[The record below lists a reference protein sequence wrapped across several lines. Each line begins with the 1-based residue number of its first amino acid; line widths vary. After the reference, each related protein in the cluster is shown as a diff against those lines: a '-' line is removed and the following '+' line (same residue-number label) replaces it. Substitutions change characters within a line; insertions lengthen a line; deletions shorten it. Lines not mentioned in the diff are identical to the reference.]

1 MRQTKQVKVKWGF
14 GVIFFEVYK
23 GYYNKNNLLGG
34 VIPLAETNPPF
45 LLKEYIK
52 PSLLNFFK
60 YKKIDEGFFVITI
73 KYEKKTFIIDCELKN
88 RMIAK
93 MEIHF

>member
-1 MRQTKQVKVKWGF
+1 M
-14 GVIFFEVYK
+14 IFFEVYK
-23 GYYNKNNLLGG
+23 EYCSKNNLLGG
-34 VIPLAETNPPF
+34 VIPLIEFNPPV

-52 PSLLNFFK
+52 LPLLNFFK
-60 YKKIDEGFFVITI
+60 YKKINEGFFVITI
-73 KYEKKTFIIDCELKN
+73 KYEKKIFIIDCELKN